1 MALLCKEVVIRLL
14 LPPLLHHVRGHY
26 RSGAVIPIHSFSHD
40 TSRATSFNIGVS
52 AFCTMR

>member
-26 RSGAVIPIHSFSHD
+26 PPFANGVGRRTMESQSRTQAQAVWWWIN
-40 TSRATSFNIGVS
+40 A
-52 AFCTMR
+52 